1 LVELARER
9 RRIGRGSGL
18 DAVGITDAATFEAA
32 RRAILERRADG
43 RSAGMQF
50 VYRNPDRST
59 DPAATLPGV
68 QAIVVGAQSYL
79 RAEPASQEAPDVD
92 ARRSRGG
99 RARGGVAD
107 GAGGGAAGGVGGG
120 AGEDRPLARIARYSW
135 IDHYAP
141 LRRALAPVADRLV
154 AAGWRARV
162 VADDN
167 ALVDRAAAHRAG
179 LGWYGTNTNLLLP
192 GAGSWFVLGSV
203 LTDAPLTPDPGPVPD
218 GCGPCRRCVPACP
231 TGALSADEV
240 TGGALDARRCLAW
253 LLQAEGVFPA
263 EHRVALGDRIYG
275 CDECQ
280 AVCPVNKVSA
290 RRRPPPVAEAT
301 AAARA
306 DVLSI
311 LAAGDA
317 ELLETYGRWYIPRR
331 QPRYLR
337 RNALIVL
344 GNVGRPDDREARA
357 ALTRAVADTDP
368 LIRAHAVWAAAR
380 LGCDDLVEGAAGDPD
395 PMVRAE
401 VAHRPPPRLLGSG
414 AR

>member
-1 LVELARER
+1 
-9 RRIGRGSGL
+9 
-18 DAVGITDAATFEAA
+18 
-32 RRAILERRADG
+32 
-43 RSAGMQF
+43 
-50 VYRNPDRST
+50 
-59 DPAATLPGV
+59 
-68 QAIVVGAQSYL
+68 
-79 RAEPASQEAPDVD
+79 
-92 ARRSRGG
+92 
-99 RARGGVAD
+99 
-107 GAGGGAAGGVGGG
+107 
-120 AGEDRPLARIARYSW
+120 
-135 IDHYAP
+135 
-141 LRRALAPVADRLV
+141 
-154 AAGWRARV
+154 
-162 VADDN
+162 
-167 ALVDRAAAHRAG
+167 
-179 LGWYGTNTNLLLP
+179 
-192 GAGSWFVLGSV
+192 
-203 LTDAPLTPDPGPVPD
+203 
-218 GCGPCRRCVPACP
+218 
-231 TGALSADEV
+231 
-240 TGGALDARRCLAW
+240 
-253 LLQAEGVFPA
+253 
-263 EHRVALGDRIYG
+263 
-275 CDECQ
+275 
-280 AVCPVNKVSA
+280 A